1 MEFTFENVLLVVSI
15 LLFVSLIGGKTSY
28 RFGVPVLIFFL
39 AVGMIAGSEGI
50 GGIEFDSPKV
60 AQGMGIIGLNFI
72 LFSGGLDTNWKSI
85 KPVLWQGISLS
96 TLGVL
101 LTAFFMGAFIWW
113 ITNFIE
119 GLRSF
124 SIYESLLL
132 GSIISST
139 DSASVFSIL
148 RSKNLSLKGHLRPLL
163 ELESGSNDPMAYVLT
178 ITFITLITTPE
189 MSAWGAI
196 PIFLRQIILGVIFGF
211 LMGWIGKKIINK
223 IKLNY
228 EGMYPVL
235 MIGIMLFTF
244 AFTDFIKGNGFLAI
258 YLAAVYLGN
267 QDIIHKQQIIKWFD
281 GFAWLMQI
289 LLFVTLGLLVFPS
302 HLIGIAGIAL
312 LISLFLMFIAR
323 PLSVFIGISFFKMSM
338 RVRWFISW
346 VGLRGAVPIVF
357 ATYPMIAGLDIADDI
372 FNIVFFVSL
381 TSLFLQ
387 GTTLASVA
395 KWMGLQEKDVQNAA
409 IPLTI
414 LENEKIRSKLTE
426 ITLTHDSFAI
436 NRRIVDLEIPK
447 DILIALI
454 YRGGEYLVPN
464 GSTELMEGDQLFL
477 ISGDQKAINR
487 AFYDSSDEDE

>member
-1 MEFTFENVLLVVSI
+1 MEFTFENALLVLSI

-39 AVGMIAGSEGI
+39 VVGMFAGSEGI
-50 GGIEFDSPKV
+50 GGIEFDNPKV
-60 AQGMGIIGLNFI
+60 AQGLGIIGLNFI

-85 KPVLWQGISLS
+85 KPVLWKGISLS

-101 LTAFFMGAFIWW
+101 LTAFFVGIFVYWL
-113 ITNFIE
+113 TP
-119 GLRSF
+119 F

-148 RSKNLSLKGHLRPLL
+148 RSKNLSLKGRLRPLL

-178 ITFITLITTPE
+178 ITFITLITTPD
-189 MSAWGAI
+189 MNAWAAV
-196 PIFLRQIILGVIFGF
+196 PIFFRQIIFGIIFGF
-211 LMGWIGKKIINK
+211 VMGWIGKKVINK
-223 IKLNY
+223 IKLDY

-235 MIGIMLFTF
+235 MIGIMFFTF
-244 AFTDFIKGNGFLAI
+244 AFTDFVKGNGFLAI
-258 YLAAVYLGN
+258 YLTAVYLGN
-267 QDIIHKQQIIKWFD
+267 QDIMHKEQIIKWFD

-302 HLIGIAGIAL
+302 HLIGIAGIGL

-323 PLSVFIGISFFKMSM
+323 PLSVFIGLSCFKMPM
-338 RVRWFISW
+338 RFRWFISW

-357 ATYPMIAGLDIADDI
+357 ATYPMIAGLEIAETI

-381 TSLFLQ
+381 TSLFSQ
-387 GTTLASVA
+387 GTTLSRVA
-395 KWMGLQEKDVQNAA
+395 KWMGLLEKNVPNFD

-426 ITLTHDSFAI
+426 ITLNHESFAI
-436 NRRIVDLEIPK
+436 NQRIVDLKIPK

-454 YRGGEYLVPN
+454 YREDEYLVPN
-464 GSTELMEGDQLFL
+464 GSTELLEGDQLFL
-477 ISGDQKAINR
+477 LSDDQKAINR
-487 AFYDSSDEDE
+487 AFYHNDDEDE